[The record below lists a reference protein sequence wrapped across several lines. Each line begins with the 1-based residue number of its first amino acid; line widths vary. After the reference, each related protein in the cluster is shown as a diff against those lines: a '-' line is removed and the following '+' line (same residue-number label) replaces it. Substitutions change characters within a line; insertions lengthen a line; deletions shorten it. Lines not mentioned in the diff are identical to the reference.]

1 VPNSQPNLSNQKAGT
16 MKTQLQRLLSGQRRS
31 IVLGAAALI
40 GLLQASAT
48 AQTDKARAE
57 QAAKLFQSI
66 KWQVGPTTAA
76 VGEMAEIKVPAGYQ
90 FTGRE
95 GAAKLLE
102 ATGNPP
108 DSDVVGAMLPLT
120 PPIWFATFTYQDIGH
135 VADDEKSQLD
145 GLADSLLQT
154 IRDATE
160 KGNAYRRSKGVPEMT
175 ITGWITPPKYDEVS
189 NNLVWAFG
197 ASSKNGQEANYDTRI
212 LGRTGVMSVKLVA
225 GAEEIKP
232 AIPTV
237 KAMLTNF
244 QYKPGHRYSEVRAG
258 DKIAQ
263 YGLTGL
269 ITGGVIL
276 AAAKSGLLL
285 KFWKLIVVG
294 GAALFGG
301 IWRALTGKTKT
312 S

>member
-1 VPNSQPNLSNQKAGT
+1 
-16 MKTQLQRLLSGQRRS
+16 M
-31 IVLGAAALI
+31 
-40 GLLQASAT
+40 
-48 AQTDKARAE
+48 
-57 QAAKLFQSI
+57 
-66 KWQVGPTTAA
+66 
-76 VGEMAEIKVPAGYQ
+76 
-90 FTGRE
+90 
-95 GAAKLLE
+95 
-102 ATGNPP
+102 
-108 DSDVVGAMLPLT
+108 
-120 PPIWFATFTYQDIGH
+120 
-135 VADDEKSQLD
+135 
-145 GLADSLLQT
+145 ADSLLQT
-154 IRDATE
+154 IREGTE

-175 ITGWITPPKYDEVS
+175 ITGWITPPQYDEVS

-276 AAAKSGLLL
+276 AAAKSGLLT

-294 GAALFGG
+294 EAALFGG
-301 IWRALTGKTKT
+301 IWRGLDGQNEDFMTGFQ
-312 S
+312 SLGDGQQILAILAILYFSEGGCWLPRSAVCFSAAWRQYRPLPRPPPS

>member
-1 VPNSQPNLSNQKAGT
+1 
-16 MKTQLQRLLSGQRRS
+16 METQQRVLISRRGS
-31 IVLGAAALI
+31 LVLGAAALI

-66 KWQVGPTTAA
+66 KWQVGPVTAD
-76 VGEMAEIKVPAGYQ
+76 VGGVSEIQVPKGYQ
-90 FTGRE
+90 FTGPA

-108 DSDVVGAMLPLT
+108 DPSIVGAMIPLT
-120 PPIWFATFTYQDIGH
+120 PPIWFLTFDYKDIGH
-135 VADDEKSQLD
+135 VADDEKSQLPA
-145 GLADSLLQT
+145 LADSLLET
-154 IRDATE
+154 IRKGTE

-175 ITGWITPPKYDEVS
+175 ITGWITPPQYDEVS

-197 ASSKNGQEANYDTRI
+197 ASSKDGQEANYDTRI
-212 LGRTGVMSVKLVA
+212 LGRTGVMSVKLAA
-225 GAEEIKP
+225 GADELKA
-232 AIPTV
+232 AIPTI
-237 KAMLTNF
+237 KGLLTNF
-244 QYKPGHRYSEVRAG
+244 QYKPGQKYSEVRAG

-276 AAAKSGLLL
+276 AAAKSGLLV

-301 IWRALTGKTKT
+301 IWRALTGKSRQT
-312 S
+312 